1 MATDP
6 ANQYWYNMKTGAV
19 EKGFQSPSVDRA
31 GPFETEAEAAH
42 ALERLRE
49 NSRKWAEEEA
59 AEDR

>member
-6 ANQYWYNMKTGAV
+6 ANQYWYNMKTGTV

-31 GPFETEAEAAH
+31 GPFETEAEASH